1 MTTESDDYGFFC
13 DLEKAKTMEYDKVDY
28 YIVKVR
34 KTYEVR
40 RCSSATPNSIPP
52 EYRPHPTSQDFQIRK
67 TVSEE
72 SILDDD
78 NNTAHEKATRFR
90 KIITRLSRIP
100 SDIYYSFMVCTVT
113 ASCVYLVMTI

>member
-1 MTTESDDYGFFC
+1 MTPDSNNYGFFC
-13 DLEKAKTMEYDKVDY
+13 DLETAKTMEYDKVDY
-28 YIVKVR
+28 YVVKVQ

-40 RCSSATPNSIPP
+40 RCSSATPNAIPP
-52 EYRPHPTSQDFQIRK
+52 EYRPHPTSQEFQIRK

-72 SILDDD
+72 SIQDDD
-78 NNTAHEKATRFR
+78 NAPEKIPRFR